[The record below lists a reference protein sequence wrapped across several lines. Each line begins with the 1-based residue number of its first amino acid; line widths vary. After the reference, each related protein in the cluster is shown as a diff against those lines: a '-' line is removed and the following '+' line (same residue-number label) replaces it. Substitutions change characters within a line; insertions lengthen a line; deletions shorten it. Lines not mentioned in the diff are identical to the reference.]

1 MASAAGVF
9 QDRRIY
15 VTGGNDNSVAI
26 WDPIEHPVGPQEI
39 QPIGNGTGSSPL
51 RWGGTLLTCHR

>member
-15 VTGGNDNSVAI
+15 VTGGNDNSVVI

-51 RWGGTLLTCHR
+51 EEMHN